1 MPHGPQSESASAKD
15 IYASLTRRGRAV
27 TVSGSPDTECCE
39 PTVTKADSFLQS
51 RQVQGT
57 RVVFYDRGSG
67 PALVLVHG
75 MFGDHLDWEPVLEP
89 LARRHRVVALD
100 LPGFGD
106 SEKPEREYTAE
117 FFVAALHELLQSLGV
132 DRASVVGN
140 SFGGILAVLY
150 TLAHPQ
156 VVERL
161 VLVSSGGLRPFGG
174 EEKQLAVERLSEENL
189 LALTPA
195 VHRQMFP
202 RIFAKCGEAQERYF
216 AKQDAKLAR
225 ADYPAYVRAIV
236 SSIRLVLSAYVLD
249 RLREVR
255 CPTLLLWGDRD
266 IVFPVELAR
275 QALERL
281 PQGKLEILPGGGHA
295 LQIDCPVEFVAAL
308 EEFLKQTTH

>member
-1 MPHGPQSESASAKD
+1 M
-15 IYASLTRRGRAV
+15 
-27 TVSGSPDTECCE
+27 
-39 PTVTKADSFLQS
+39 TKAGSFLHS

-89 LARRHRVVALD
+89 LARKHRVIAPD

-106 SEKPEREYTAE
+106 SEKPNREYTGE
-117 FFVAALHELLQSLGV
+117 FFVAALHELLQALGV
-132 DRASVVGN
+132 ERATLAGN

-150 TLAHPQ
+150 ALAHPRT
-156 VVERL
+156 VERL
-161 VLVSSGGLRPFGG
+161 VLVSSGGLRTFGG
-174 EEKQLAVERLSEENL
+174 KEKQLAVERLSEENL

-195 VHRQMFP
+195 VHRQMFAS
-202 RIFAKCGEAQERYF
+202 IFARSGAAQERYF
-216 AKQDAKLAR
+216 GKQDAKLAR

-236 SSIRLVLSAYVLD
+236 SSIRLVLSTCLLD
-249 RLREVR
+249 RLGEVR

-281 PQGKLEILPGGGHA
+281 SQGKLEILPGGGHA
-295 LQIDCPVEFVAAL
+295 LQIDCPDEFVAAL
-308 EEFLKQTTH
+308 GEFLESPAH